1 MPPAEEPS
9 SEESATPGAGVIR
22 VRTFQAVRDTDG
34 VLRVAA
40 QSPEAAA
47 WSRESYEKLGAGAQ
61 TLALLA
67 EAESDLGVVGF
78 FIARSVAM
86 EAEILNLAVLPAFR
100 RSGCATALLN
110 AALRELA
117 RQGVRTVYL
126 EVRQSNAAAIAFYTR
141 NGFQKSGL
149 RRGYYRTPDEP
160 ALTMTKAL
168 ATSPAESA

>member
-1 MPPAEEPS
+1 MSAAPMPRFSGRAMPPAEEPS

-22 VRTFQAVRDTDG
+22 VRTFQADRDTDG

-61 TLALLA
+61 TLALVA

-86 EAEILNLAVLPAFR
+86 E
-100 RSGCATALLN
+100 
-110 AALRELA
+110 
-117 RQGVRTVYL
+117 
-126 EVRQSNAAAIAFYTR
+126 
-141 NGFQKSGL
+141 
-149 RRGYYRTPDEP
+149 
-160 ALTMTKAL
+160 
-168 ATSPAESA
+168 